1 VRTGNARSHDFS
13 LRRFKTLGRCPNQF
27 RLFALQKTESRR
39 YFKNC
44 FTIFE
49 TTHLLKNKALLPLA
63 KASLR
68 LADHFVGA

>member
-1 VRTGNARSHDFS
+1 
-13 LRRFKTLGRCPNQF
+13 
-27 RLFALQKTESRR
+27 LFALQKTESRR
-39 YFKNC
+39 DFKIVFN
-44 FTIFE
+44 FE

>member
-1 VRTGNARSHDFS
+1 LG
-13 LRRFKTLGRCPNQF
+13 LRPKQF

-39 YFKNC
+39 DFKNC

-49 TTHLLKNKALLPLA
+49 TSNLLKNKALLPLA
-63 KASLR
+63 KASLW